1 MLPSNGQNLPMHGLY
16 DEDFVG
22 YKIASSA
29 ELDAALSEAL
39 VAVDASVLLDLY
51 RFRPQTS
58 RDLIET
64 LRSLGDRLVVP
75 HQALREFWRRR
86 QRAQDSPGGAT
97 KAAADALARS
107 GRSIGDALAA
117 WAKAVGVDDNEVS
130 DLIAQLDDFLGEL
143 KGELETVTQ
152 DACPEGGGDPIL
164 EQLEEILAGRVTS
177 PLAREEWDECVAEAK
192 RRIEAEEPPGYMD
205 ANKQDSDLPEGG
217 AGDYLVWYEATRYA
231 KEQDQDLLIVTRD
244 QKEDWWWRR
253 KTDFIGPRPELT
265 LEYHQLTGRHL
276 FLMRPADLLAR
287 ASVLDVEVD
296 QASSADAE
304 RIAVSETAPPTP
316 GDVARWM
323 LDELDRTGS
332 LLQADAVR
340 GIEREF
346 GPSFIYEN
354 ENGNPA
360 IDPDVLHKF
369 RELNEDDVI
378 WDRWAYLWRH
388 RQPGDAPG
396 RKQEDWVAREV
407 AALYEFPMSPE
418 QGLNRAQASAAF
430 KKHGLN
436 PRAFGSWVRSGYLA
450 REGDRRWLTS
460 KGREWADSHA
470 EEAELFVPVRDVL
483 PAPNERDDAGQTR
496 GWPARFRE

>member
-1 MLPSNGQNLPMHGLY
+1 MHGLY
-16 DEDFVG
+16 DGDFVG

-29 ELDAALSEAL
+29 ELDAALREAV
-39 VAVDASVLLDLY
+39 VAVDANVLLDLY
-51 RFRPQTS
+51 RLPPRTS
-58 RDLIET
+58 RDLIKT

-75 HQALREFWRRR
+75 HQALRESWRRR

-97 KAAADALARS
+97 RAATAALDKS
-107 GRSIGDALAA
+107 GRSIRDAVAT
-117 WAKAVGVDDNEVS
+117 WARVVGVDDAEVS
-130 DLIAQLDDFLGEL
+130 DLIAPVNDSLGAL
-143 KGELETVTQ
+143 KGELENVSQ
-152 DACPEGGGDPIL
+152 DASAEGGGDPIL

-177 PLAREEWDECVAEAK
+177 SLAAEEWAECLAEAK

-205 ANKQDSDLPEGG
+205 ADKQDGDLPEGG

-231 KEQDQDLLIVTRD
+231 KEQDRDLLIVTRD
-244 QKEDWWWRR
+244 QKEDWWWRL
-253 KTDFIGPRPELT
+253 KADFMGPRPELT
-265 LEYHQLTGRHL
+265 LEYHQLTGRRL
-276 FLMRPADLLAR
+276 FLMRPTDLLKR
-287 ASVLDVEVD
+287 APVALNVEVD

-304 RIAVSETAPPTP
+304 RVALIETPTP
-316 GDVARWM
+316 DVVALWM
-323 LDELDRTGS
+323 LEELDRTGS
-332 LLQADAVR
+332 LLQADAVA

-360 IDPDVLHKF
+360 IDPHVLREF
-369 RELNEDDVI
+369 RELTEDDVI

-396 RKQEDWVAREV
+396 RKQQDQVAREV
-407 AALYEFPMSPE
+407 ATLYEFPMSPE
-418 QGLNRAQASAAF
+418 QGLSRAQASAAF

-460 KGREWADSHA
+460 KGREWADSYA
-470 EEAELFVPVRDVL
+470 EEAELF
-483 PAPNERDDAGQTR
+483 APNSRRARQIAR
-496 GWPARFRE
+496 GCGEEPSVTLNLRPKTG